1 MTGTE
6 KSAPIR
12 DVVSPD
18 LLEPAMPRP
27 YSATRGLARDATAGA
42 IPFITPAKFTSS
54 PLVCADPYVQICRS
68 PVERMMRTNCTFHW
82 LPPPLPRITLI
93 GIFIVTT

>member
-1 MTGTE
+1 M
-6 KSAPIR
+6 R

-18 LLEPAMPRP
+18 WLEPAMPSP
-27 YSATRGLARDATAGA
+27 YSATRGFARDATAGA
-42 IPFITPAKFTSS
+42 MPVITPANVTSS
-54 PLVCADPYVQICRS
+54 PLVCAGPYVQICRS
-68 PVERMMRTNCTFHW
+68 PVERTMRTNCTFHS